1 MLKVENFE
9 VTKDKRLHYR
19 GVNSYF
25 IADDKGN
32 YLLDVY
38 YNHGNHR
45 KFACSG
51 MNTVMETIELL
62 ENGWEI

>member
-9 VTKDKRLHYR
+9 VTKDKRLHYK
-19 GVNSYF
+19 GVHSYI
-25 IADDKGN
+25 IADDKDG

-45 KFACSG
+45 KFVCSG
-51 MNTVMETIELL
+51 LNTIMESIDLL
-62 ENGWEI
+62 ESGKEI